1 MLLSTI
7 ESHIIVLLK
16 MKKGAIE
23 WKEEKERE
31 RARERER
38 ERERDLL
45 FSTGRTVRRIT
56 IDRKR
61 T

>member
-1 MLLSTI
+1 
-7 ESHIIVLLK
+7 

-23 WKEEKERE
+23 WKEE
-31 RARERER
+31 RERER
-38 ERERDLL
+38 ERERDEL